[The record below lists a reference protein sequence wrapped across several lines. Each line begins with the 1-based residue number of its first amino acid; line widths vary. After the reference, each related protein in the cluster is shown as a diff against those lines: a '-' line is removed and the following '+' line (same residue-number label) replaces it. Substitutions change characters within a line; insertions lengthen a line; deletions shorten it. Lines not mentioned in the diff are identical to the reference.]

1 MNMFVVVLLLLATA
15 VPSQARKV
23 SVGIPV
29 VDVSQSALYIA
40 RDRGY
45 FHKEGLEVDLVLMR
59 GGGLGAARVAQEK
72 RHG

>member
-1 MNMFVVVLLLLATA
+1 MNLLAVLLLLLATA

-29 VDVSQSALYIA
+29 VDVSQSVLYVA

-45 FHKEGLEVDLVLMR
+45 FHKKGS
-59 GGGLGAARVAQEK
+59 K
-72 RHG
+72 SSWY